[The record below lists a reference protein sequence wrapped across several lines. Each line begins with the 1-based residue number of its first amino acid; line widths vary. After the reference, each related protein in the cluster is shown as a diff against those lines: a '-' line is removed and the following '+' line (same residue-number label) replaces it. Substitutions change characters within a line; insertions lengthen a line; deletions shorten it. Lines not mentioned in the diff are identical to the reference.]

1 INIKMWIFD
10 TFVCFYINND
20 MDFLDYQFNTVG
32 FYFAIILGI
41 IIFFQILYYIIVYGR
56 VAFFKEHKL
65 TTDEKQNFC
74 PSVSV
79 VMCVKDDAYNLEK
92 KLPIILEQEYPNFE
106 VVVVNDASKDETE
119 YMLRVLQEIYPNLN
133 IVNLYNNVNGFL
145 GKKYPLSLGIKSAK
159 NDIILLTE
167 SDTMPLNYNWI
178 STMVKGFKQK
188 KDIVLGFT
196 NFEQKSTFLNTLMQY
211 ENQTSA
217 MNYLGNAMLN
227 NPFMGQGRNMAYKRE
242 FFFETGGFI
251 SQYNISVGEDDLFVN
266 KNANSKNT
274 AVVLNRDSINLASP
288 KEKREEWVIQ
298 KKKHFKSMSHFKL
311 KDKIISTLMP
321 FATLLIYVLVA
332 LSIVFKFPWEYAIM
346 PLVLK
351 YIFQI
356 IVYYKSSKTLGTKQV
371 AFLSPLLEVLFLF
384 INTTIRFFTLF
395 TKKI

>member
-1 INIKMWIFD
+1 MWIFD

-41 IIFFQILYYIIVYGR
+41 IILFQILYYFIVYGR
-56 VAFFKEHKL
+56 VAFFKDNKL
-65 TTDEKQNFC
+65 TTDEKQKYI

-119 YMLRVLQEIYPNLN
+119 YVLRVLQEIYPNLN
-133 IVNLYNNVNGFL
+133 VVNLYNNVNGFL

-159 NDIILLTE
+159 NEIILLTE

-178 STMVKGFKQK
+178 TTMVKGFKQK

-196 NFEQKSTFLNTLMQY
+196 NFEQKPTFLNTLMHY
-211 ENQTSA
+211 ENLTSA

-251 SQYNISVGEDDLFVN
+251 SQYNISVGEDDLFIN

-274 AVVLNRDSINLASP
+274 SVIINKESINLASP

-321 FATLLIYVLVA
+321 FATLLIYVSVA
-332 LSIVFKFPWEYAIM
+332 LSIVFQFPWQYAILL
-346 PLVLK
+346 LVLK
-351 YIFQI
+351 YTFQI
-356 IVYYKSSKTLGTKQV
+356 IVYYKSSKTLATKQV

>member
-1 INIKMWIFD
+1 MWIFD

-41 IIFFQILYYIIVYGR
+41 IILFQILYYFIVYGR
-56 VAFFKEHKL
+56 VAFFKDNKL
-65 TTDEKQNFC
+65 TTDEKQKYI

-119 YMLRVLQEIYPNLN
+119 YVLRVLQEIYPNLN
-133 IVNLYNNVNGFL
+133 VVNLYNNVNGFL

-159 NDIILLTE
+159 NEIILLTE

-178 STMVKGFKQK
+178 TTMVKGFKQK

-196 NFEQKSTFLNTLMQY
+196 NFEQKPTFLNTLMHY
-211 ENQTSA
+211 ENLTSA
-217 MNYLGNAMLN
+217 MNYLGNAILN
-227 NPFMGQGRNMAYKRE
+227 NPYMGQGRNMAYKRE

-251 SQYNISVGEDDLFVN
+251 SQYNISVGDDDLFIN

-274 AVVLNRDSINLASP
+274 SVVLNKESINLSSP
-288 KEKREEWVIQ
+288 KEKREEWIIQ

-321 FATLLIYVLVA
+321 FTTLLVYVLVA
-332 LSIVFKFPWEYAIM
+332 LSIVFQFPWQYAIL
-346 PLVLK
+346 PLFLK
-351 YIFQI
+351 YTFQI
-356 IVYYKSSKTLGTKQV
+356 IVYYKSSKTLVTKQL

-384 INTTIRFFTLF
+384 INTTIRVFTLF

>member
-1 INIKMWIFD
+1 MWIFD

-41 IIFFQILYYIIVYGR
+41 IILFQILYYLIVYGR
-56 VAFFKEHKL
+56 VAFFKENKL
-65 TTDEKQNFC
+65 TTDEKQKYT

-119 YMLRVLQEIYPNLN
+119 YVLRVLQEIYPNLN
-133 IVNLYNNVNGFL
+133 VVNLYNNVNGFL

-159 NDIILLTE
+159 NEIILLTE

-178 STMVKGFKQK
+178 TTMVKGFKQK

-196 NFEQKSTFLNTLMQY
+196 NFEQKPTFLNTLMHY
-211 ENQTSA
+211 ENLTSA
-217 MNYLGNAMLN
+217 MNYLGNAILN
-227 NPFMGQGRNMAYKRE
+227 NPYMGQGRNMAYKRE

-251 SQYNISVGEDDLFVN
+251 SQYNISVGDDDLFIN

-274 AVVLNRDSINLASP
+274 SVIINKESINLASP

-321 FATLLIYVLVA
+321 FATLLIYVSVA
-332 LSIVFKFPWEYAIM
+332 LSIVFQFPWQYAIL

-351 YIFQI
+351 YTFQI
-356 IVYYKSSKTLGTKQV
+356 IVYYKSSKTLATKQV

>member
-1 INIKMWIFD
+1 MWIFD

-41 IIFFQILYYIIVYGR
+41 IILFQILYYFIVYGR
-56 VAFFKEHKL
+56 VAFFKDNKL
-65 TTDEKQNFC
+65 TTDEKQKYI

-119 YMLRVLQEIYPNLN
+119 YVLRVLQEIYPNLN
-133 IVNLYNNVNGFL
+133 VVNLYNNVNGFL

-159 NDIILLTE
+159 NEIILLTE

-178 STMVKGFKQK
+178 TTMVKGFKQK

-196 NFEQKSTFLNTLMQY
+196 NFEQKPTFLNTLMHY
-211 ENQTSA
+211 ENLTSA
-217 MNYLGNAMLN
+217 MNYLGNAILN
-227 NPFMGQGRNMAYKRE
+227 NPYMGQGRNMAYKRE

-251 SQYNISVGEDDLFVN
+251 SQYNISVGEDDLFIN

-274 AVVLNRDSINLASP
+274 SVIINKESINLASP

-298 KKKHFKSMSHFKL
+298 KKKHFKSMYHFKL

-332 LSIVFKFPWEYAIM
+332 LSIVFQFPWQYAIL

-351 YIFQI
+351 YTFQI
-356 IVYYKSSKTLGTKQV
+356 IVYYKSSKTLATKQV

>member
-1 INIKMWIFD
+1 MWIFD

-32 FYFAIILGI
+32 FYFALILGI
-41 IIFFQILYYIIVYGR
+41 IILFQILYYFIVYGR
-56 VAFFKEHKL
+56 VAFFKDNKL
-65 TTDEKQNFC
+65 TTDEKQKYI

-119 YMLRVLQEIYPNLN
+119 YVLRVLQEIYPNLN
-133 IVNLYNNVNGFL
+133 VVNLYNNVNGFL

-159 NDIILLTE
+159 NEIILLTE

-178 STMVKGFKQK
+178 TTMVKGFKQK

-196 NFEQKSTFLNTLMQY
+196 NFEQKPTFLNTLMHY
-211 ENQTSA
+211 ENLTSA

-251 SQYNISVGEDDLFVN
+251 SQYNISVGEDDLFIN

-274 AVVLNRDSINLASP
+274 SVIINKESINLASP

-298 KKKHFKSMSHFKL
+298 KKKHFKSMYHFKL

-332 LSIVFKFPWEYAIM
+332 LSIVFQFPWQYAIL

-351 YIFQI
+351 YTFQI
-356 IVYYKSSKTLGTKQV
+356 IVYYKSSKTLATKQV

>member
-1 INIKMWIFD
+1 MWIFD

-41 IIFFQILYYIIVYGR
+41 IILFQILYYLIVYGR
-56 VAFFKEHKL
+56 VAFFKENKL
-65 TTDEKQNFC
+65 TTDEKQKYT

-119 YMLRVLQEIYPNLN
+119 YVLRVLQEIYPNLN
-133 IVNLYNNVNGFL
+133 VVNLYNNVNGFL

-159 NDIILLTE
+159 NEIILLTE

-178 STMVKGFKQK
+178 TTMVKGFKQK

-196 NFEQKSTFLNTLMQY
+196 NFEQKPTFLNTLMHY
-211 ENQTSA
+211 ENLTSA

-251 SQYNISVGEDDLFVN
+251 SQYNISVGDDDLFIN

-274 AVVLNRDSINLASP
+274 SVIINKESINLASP

-298 KKKHFKSMSHFKL
+298 KKKHFKSMYHFKL

-332 LSIVFKFPWEYAIM
+332 LSIVFQFPWQYAIL

-351 YIFQI
+351 YTFQI
-356 IVYYKSSKTLGTKQV
+356 IVYYKSSKTLATKQV

>member
-1 INIKMWIFD
+1 MWIFD

-41 IIFFQILYYIIVYGR
+41 IILFQILYYFIVYGR
-56 VAFFKEHKL
+56 VAFFKDNNL
-65 TTDEKQNFC
+65 TTDEKQKYI

-119 YMLRVLQEIYPNLN
+119 YVLRVLQEIYPNLN
-133 IVNLYNNVNGFL
+133 VVNLYNNVNGFL

-159 NDIILLTE
+159 NEIILLTE

-178 STMVKGFKQK
+178 TTMVKGFRQK

-196 NFEQKSTFLNTLMQY
+196 NFEQKPTFLNTLMQY
-211 ENQTSA
+211 ENLTSA

-227 NPFMGQGRNMAYKRE
+227 NPYMGQGRNMAYKRE

-251 SQYNISVGEDDLFVN
+251 SQYNISVGEDDLFIN

-321 FATLLIYVLVA
+321 FATLLIYVSVA
-332 LSIVFKFPWEYAIM
+332 LSILFQFPWQYAIL

-351 YIFQI
+351 YTFQI
-356 IVYYKSSKTLGTKQV
+356 IVYYKSSKTLATKQV

>member
-1 INIKMWIFD
+1 
-10 TFVCFYINND
+10 

-41 IIFFQILYYIIVYGR
+41 IILFQILYYFIVYGR
-56 VAFFKEHKL
+56 VAFFKDNKL
-65 TTDEKQNFC
+65 TTDEKQKYI

-119 YMLRVLQEIYPNLN
+119 YVLRVLQEIYPNLN
-133 IVNLYNNVNGFL
+133 VVNLYNNVNGFL

-159 NDIILLTE
+159 NEIILLTE

-178 STMVKGFKQK
+178 TTMVKGFKQK

-196 NFEQKSTFLNTLMQY
+196 NFEQKPTFLNTLMHY
-211 ENQTSA
+211 ENLTSA

-251 SQYNISVGEDDLFVN
+251 SQYNISVGEDDLFIN

-274 AVVLNRDSINLASP
+274 SVIINKESINLASP

-298 KKKHFKSMSHFKL
+298 KKKHFKSMYHFKL

-332 LSIVFKFPWEYAIM
+332 LSIVFQFPWQYAIL

-351 YIFQI
+351 YTFQI
-356 IVYYKSSKTLGTKQV
+356 IVYYKSSKTLATKQV

>member
-1 INIKMWIFD
+1 MWIFD

-41 IIFFQILYYIIVYGR
+41 IILFQILYYFIVYGR
-56 VAFFKEHKL
+56 VAFFKDNKL
-65 TTDEKQNFC
+65 TTDEKQKYI

-119 YMLRVLQEIYPNLN
+119 YVLRVLQEIYPNLN
-133 IVNLYNNVNGFL
+133 VVNLYNNVNGFL

-159 NDIILLTE
+159 NEIILLTE

-178 STMVKGFKQK
+178 TTMVKGFKQK

-196 NFEQKSTFLNTLMQY
+196 NFEQKPTFLNTLMHY
-211 ENQTSA
+211 ENLTSA
-217 MNYLGNAMLN
+217 MNYIGNAMLN

-251 SQYNISVGEDDLFVN
+251 SQYNISVGEDDLFIN

-274 AVVLNRDSINLASP
+274 SVIINKESINLASP

-298 KKKHFKSMSHFKL
+298 KKKHFKSMYHFKL

-332 LSIVFKFPWEYAIM
+332 LSIVFQFPWQYAIL

-351 YIFQI
+351 YTFQI
-356 IVYYKSSKTLGTKQV
+356 IVYYKSSKTLATKQV

>member
-1 INIKMWIFD
+1 MWIFD

-41 IIFFQILYYIIVYGR
+41 IILFQILYYLIVYGR
-56 VAFFKEHKL
+56 VAFFKENKL
-65 TTDEKQNFC
+65 TTDEKQKYT

-119 YMLRVLQEIYPNLN
+119 YVLRVLQEIYPNLN
-133 IVNLYNNVNGFL
+133 VVNLYNNVNGFL

-159 NDIILLTE
+159 NEIILLTE

-178 STMVKGFKQK
+178 TTMVKGFKQK

-196 NFEQKSTFLNTLMQY
+196 NFEQKPTFLNTLMHY
-211 ENQTSA
+211 ENLTSA
-217 MNYLGNAMLN
+217 MNYLGNAILN
-227 NPFMGQGRNMAYKRE
+227 NPYMGQGRNMAYKRE

-251 SQYNISVGEDDLFVN
+251 SQYNISVGDDDLFIN

-274 AVVLNRDSINLASP
+274 SVIINKESINLSSP

-321 FATLLIYVLVA
+321 FATLLIYVSVA
-332 LSIVFKFPWEYAIM
+332 LSIVFQFPWQYAILL
-346 PLVLK
+346 LVLK
-351 YIFQI
+351 YTFQI
-356 IVYYKSSKTLGTKQV
+356 IVYYKSSKTLATKQV

>member
-1 INIKMWIFD
+1 MWIFD
-10 TFVCFYINND
+10 TFVCFYINID

-227 NPFMGQGRNMAYKRE
+227 NPYMGQGRNMAYKRE

-251 SQYNISVGEDDLFVN
+251 SQYNVSVGEDDLFVN

>member
-1 INIKMWIFD
+1 MWIFD

-41 IIFFQILYYIIVYGR
+41 IILFQILYYFIVYGR
-56 VAFFKEHKL
+56 VAFFKDNKL
-65 TTDEKQNFC
+65 TTDEKQKYI

-119 YMLRVLQEIYPNLN
+119 YVLRVLQEIYPNLN
-133 IVNLYNNVNGFL
+133 VVNLYNNVNGFL

-159 NDIILLTE
+159 NEIILLTE

-178 STMVKGFKQK
+178 TTMVKGFKQK

-196 NFEQKSTFLNTLMQY
+196 NFEQKPTFLNTLMHY
-211 ENQTSA
+211 ENLTSA

-251 SQYNISVGEDDLFVN
+251 SQYNISVGEDDLFIN

-274 AVVLNRDSINLASP
+274 SVIINKESINLASP

-298 KKKHFKSMSHFKL
+298 KKKHFKSMYHFKL

-332 LSIVFKFPWEYAIM
+332 LSILFQFPWQYAIL

-351 YIFQI
+351 YTFQI
-356 IVYYKSSKTLGTKQV
+356 IVYYKSSKTLATKQV

>member
-1 INIKMWIFD
+1 MWIFD

-41 IIFFQILYYIIVYGR
+41 IILFQILYYFIVYGR
-56 VAFFKEHKL
+56 VAFFKDNKL
-65 TTDEKQNFC
+65 TTDEKQKYI

-119 YMLRVLQEIYPNLN
+119 YVLRVLQEIYPNLN
-133 IVNLYNNVNGFL
+133 VVNLYNNVNGFL

-159 NDIILLTE
+159 NEIILLTE

-178 STMVKGFKQK
+178 TTMVKGFKQK

-196 NFEQKSTFLNTLMQY
+196 NFEQKPTFLNTLMHY
-211 ENQTSA
+211 ENLTSA

-251 SQYNISVGEDDLFVN
+251 SQYNISVGDDDLFIN

-274 AVVLNRDSINLASP
+274 SVIINKESINLSSP

-321 FATLLIYVLVA
+321 FATLLIYVSVA
-332 LSIVFKFPWEYAIM
+332 LSIVFQFPWQYAIL

-351 YIFQI
+351 YTFQI
-356 IVYYKSSKTLGTKQV
+356 IVYYKSSKTLATKQV

>member
-1 INIKMWIFD
+1 MWIFD

-41 IIFFQILYYIIVYGR
+41 IILFQILYYFIVYGR
-56 VAFFKEHKL
+56 VAFFKDNKL
-65 TTDEKQNFC
+65 TTDEKQKYI

-119 YMLRVLQEIYPNLN
+119 YVLRVLQEIYPNLN
-133 IVNLYNNVNGFL
+133 VVNLYNNVNGFL
-145 GKKYPLSLGIKSAK
+145 GKKYPISLGIKSAK
-159 NDIILLTE
+159 NEIILLTE

-178 STMVKGFKQK
+178 TTMVKGFKQK

-196 NFEQKSTFLNTLMQY
+196 NFEQKPTFLNTLMHY
-211 ENQTSA
+211 ENLTSA

-251 SQYNISVGEDDLFVN
+251 SQYNISVGEDDLFIN

-274 AVVLNRDSINLASP
+274 SVIINKESINLASP

-298 KKKHFKSMSHFKL
+298 KKKHFKSMYHFKL

-332 LSIVFKFPWEYAIM
+332 LSIVFQFPWQYAIL

-351 YIFQI
+351 YTFQI
-356 IVYYKSSKTLGTKQV
+356 IVYYKSSKTLATKQV

>member
-1 INIKMWIFD
+1 MWIFD

-41 IIFFQILYYIIVYGR
+41 IILFQILYYLIVYGR
-56 VAFFKEHKL
+56 VAFFKENKL
-65 TTDEKQNFC
+65 TTDEKQKYT

-119 YMLRVLQEIYPNLN
+119 YVLRVLQEIYPNLN
-133 IVNLYNNVNGFL
+133 VVNLYNNVNGFL

-159 NDIILLTE
+159 NEIILLTE

-178 STMVKGFKQK
+178 TTMVKGFKQK

-196 NFEQKSTFLNTLMQY
+196 NFEQKPTFLNTLMHY
-211 ENQTSA
+211 ENLTSA

-251 SQYNISVGEDDLFVN
+251 SQYNISVGDDDLFIN

-274 AVVLNRDSINLASP
+274 SVIINKESINLSSP

-321 FATLLIYVLVA
+321 FATLLIYVSVA
-332 LSIVFKFPWEYAIM
+332 LSIVFQFPWQYAIL

-351 YIFQI
+351 YTFQI
-356 IVYYKSSKTLGTKQV
+356 IVYYKSSKTLATKQV

>member
-1 INIKMWIFD
+1 
-10 TFVCFYINND
+10 

-41 IIFFQILYYIIVYGR
+41 IILFQILYYFIVYGR
-56 VAFFKEHKL
+56 VAFFKDNKL
-65 TTDEKQNFC
+65 TTDEKQKYI

-119 YMLRVLQEIYPNLN
+119 YVLRVLQEIYPNLN
-133 IVNLYNNVNGFL
+133 VVNLYNNVNGFL

-159 NDIILLTE
+159 NEIILLTE

-178 STMVKGFKQK
+178 TTMVKGFKQK

-196 NFEQKSTFLNTLMQY
+196 NFEQKPTFLNTLMHY
-211 ENQTSA
+211 ENLTSA

-251 SQYNISVGEDDLFVN
+251 SQYNISVGEDDLFIN

-274 AVVLNRDSINLASP
+274 SVILNKESMNLASP

-298 KKKHFKSMSHFKL
+298 KKKHFKSMYHFKL

-332 LSIVFKFPWEYAIM
+332 LSIVFQFPWQYAIL

-351 YIFQI
+351 YTFQI
-356 IVYYKSSKTLGTKQV
+356 IVYYKSSKTLATKQV

>member
-1 INIKMWIFD
+1 
-10 TFVCFYINND
+10 

-41 IIFFQILYYIIVYGR
+41 IILFQILYYFIVYGR
-56 VAFFKEHKL
+56 VAFFKDNKL
-65 TTDEKQNFC
+65 TTDEKQKYI

-119 YMLRVLQEIYPNLN
+119 YVLRVLQEIYPKLN
-133 IVNLYNNVNGFL
+133 VVNLYNNVNGFL

-159 NDIILLTE
+159 NEIILLTE

-178 STMVKGFKQK
+178 TTMVKGFKQK

-196 NFEQKSTFLNTLMQY
+196 NFEQKPTFLNTLMHY
-211 ENQTSA
+211 ENLTSA

-251 SQYNISVGEDDLFVN
+251 SQYNISVGEDDLFIN

-274 AVVLNRDSINLASP
+274 SVIINKESINLASP

-298 KKKHFKSMSHFKL
+298 KKKHFKSMYHFKL

-332 LSIVFKFPWEYAIM
+332 LSIVFQFPWQYAIL

-351 YIFQI
+351 YTFQI
-356 IVYYKSSKTLGTKQV
+356 IVYYKSSKTLATKQV

>member
-1 INIKMWIFD
+1 MWIFD

-41 IIFFQILYYIIVYGR
+41 IILFQILYYLIVYGR
-56 VAFFKEHKL
+56 VAFFKENKL
-65 TTDEKQNFC
+65 TTDEKQKYT

-119 YMLRVLQEIYPNLN
+119 YVLRVLQEIYPNLN
-133 IVNLYNNVNGFL
+133 VVNLYNNVNGFL

-159 NDIILLTE
+159 NEIILLTE

-178 STMVKGFKQK
+178 TTMVKGFKQK

-196 NFEQKSTFLNTLMQY
+196 NFEQKPTFLNTLMHY
-211 ENQTSA
+211 ENLTSA
-217 MNYLGNAMLN
+217 MNYLGNAILN
-227 NPFMGQGRNMAYKRE
+227 NPYMGQGRNMAYKRE

-251 SQYNISVGEDDLFVN
+251 SQYNISVGDDDLFIN

-274 AVVLNRDSINLASP
+274 SVIINKESINLSSP

-321 FATLLIYVLVA
+321 FATLLIYVSVA
-332 LSIVFKFPWEYAIM
+332 LSIVFQFPWQYAIL

-351 YIFQI
+351 YTFQI
-356 IVYYKSSKTLGTKQV
+356 IVYYKSSKTLATKQV

>member
-1 INIKMWIFD
+1 MWIFD

-41 IIFFQILYYIIVYGR
+41 IILFQIIYYLIVYGR
-56 VAFFKEHKL
+56 VAFFKENKL
-65 TTDEKQNFC
+65 TTDEKQKYC

-106 VVVVNDASKDETE
+106 VVVVNDASNDETE

-133 IVNLYNNVNGFL
+133 IVNLYNNVNRFL

-178 STMVKGFKQK
+178 STMVKGFNQK

-196 NFEQKSTFLNTLMQY
+196 NFEQKPTFLNTLMHY
-211 ENQTSA
+211 ENLISA

-227 NPFMGQGRNMAYKRE
+227 NPYMGQGRNMAYKRE
-242 FFFETGGFI
+242 FFFEIGGFI
-251 SQYNISVGEDDLFVN
+251 SQYNVSVGEDDLFIN

-274 AVVLNRDSINLASP
+274 SVVLNRDSINLASP

-298 KKKHFKSMSHFKL
+298 KKKHFKSMSHFKF
-311 KDKIISTLMP
+311 KDKIISSLMP
-321 FATLLIYVLVA
+321 FATFFIYVLVA
-332 LSIVFKFPWEYAIM
+332 LSIVFQFPWQYVIL

-351 YIFQI
+351 YTFQI
-356 IVYYKSSKTLGTKQV
+356 IVCYKSSKTLGTKQV
-371 AFLSPLLEVLFLF
+371 AFLSPLVEVLFLF

>member
-1 INIKMWIFD
+1 MWIFD

-41 IIFFQILYYIIVYGR
+41 IILFQILYYLIVYGR
-56 VAFFKEHKL
+56 VAFFKENKL
-65 TTDEKQNFC
+65 TTDEKQKYT

-119 YMLRVLQEIYPNLN
+119 YVLRVLQEIYPNLN
-133 IVNLYNNVNGFL
+133 VVNLYNNVNGFL

-159 NDIILLTE
+159 NEIILLTE

-178 STMVKGFKQK
+178 TTMVKGFKQK

-196 NFEQKSTFLNTLMQY
+196 NFEQKPTFLNTLMHY
-211 ENQTSA
+211 ENLTSA
-217 MNYLGNAMLN
+217 MNYLGNAILN
-227 NPFMGQGRNMAYKRE
+227 NPYMGQGRNMAYKRE

-251 SQYNISVGEDDLFVN
+251 SQYNISVGDDDLFIN

-274 AVVLNRDSINLASP
+274 SVIINKESINLSSP

-321 FATLLIYVLVA
+321 FTTLLIYVSVA
-332 LSIVFKFPWEYAIM
+332 LSIVFQFPWQYAILL
-346 PLVLK
+346 LVLK
-351 YIFQI
+351 YTFQI
-356 IVYYKSSKTLGTKQV
+356 IVYYKSSKTLATKQV

>member
-1 INIKMWIFD
+1 MWIFD

-41 IIFFQILYYIIVYGR
+41 IILFQILYYLIVYGR
-56 VAFFKEHKL
+56 VAFFKENKL
-65 TTDEKQNFC
+65 TTDEKQKYT

-119 YMLRVLQEIYPNLN
+119 YVLRVLQEIYPNLN
-133 IVNLYNNVNGFL
+133 VVNLYNNVNGFL

-159 NDIILLTE
+159 NEIILLTE

-178 STMVKGFKQK
+178 TTMVKGFKQK

-196 NFEQKSTFLNTLMQY
+196 NFEQKPTFLNTLMHY
-211 ENQTSA
+211 ENLTSA
-217 MNYLGNAMLN
+217 MNYLGNAILN
-227 NPFMGQGRNMAYKRE
+227 NPYMGQGRNMAYKRE

-251 SQYNISVGEDDLFVN
+251 SQYNISVGDDDLFIN

-274 AVVLNRDSINLASP
+274 SVIINKESINLSSP

-321 FATLLIYVLVA
+321 FTTLLIYVSVA
-332 LSIVFKFPWEYAIM
+332 LSIVFQFPWQYAIL

-351 YIFQI
+351 YTFQI
-356 IVYYKSSKTLGTKQV
+356 IVYYKSSKTLATKQV

>member
-1 INIKMWIFD
+1 MWIFD

-41 IIFFQILYYIIVYGR
+41 IILFQILYYFIVYGR
-56 VAFFKEHKL
+56 VAFFKDNKL
-65 TTDEKQNFC
+65 TTDEKQKYI

-119 YMLRVLQEIYPNLN
+119 YVLRVLQEIYPNLN
-133 IVNLYNNVNGFL
+133 VVNLYNNVNGFL

-159 NDIILLTE
+159 NEIILLTE

-178 STMVKGFKQK
+178 TTMVKGFKQK

-196 NFEQKSTFLNTLMQY
+196 NFEQKPTFLNTLMHY
-211 ENQTSA
+211 ENLTSA

-251 SQYNISVGEDDLFVN
+251 SQYNISVGEDDLFIN

-274 AVVLNRDSINLASP
+274 SVIINKESINLASP

-298 KKKHFKSMSHFKL
+298 KKKHFKSMYHFKL

-332 LSIVFKFPWEYAIM
+332 LSIVFQFPWQYAIL
-346 PLVLK
+346 PLFLK
-351 YIFQI
+351 YTFQI
-356 IVYYKSSKTLGTKQV
+356 IVYYKSSKTLATKQV

>member
-1 INIKMWIFD
+1 MWIFD

-41 IIFFQILYYIIVYGR
+41 IILFQILYYFIVYGR
-56 VAFFKEHKL
+56 VAFFKDNKL
-65 TTDEKQNFC
+65 TTDEKQKYI

-119 YMLRVLQEIYPNLN
+119 YVLRVLQEIYPNLN
-133 IVNLYNNVNGFL
+133 VVNLYNNVNGFL

-159 NDIILLTE
+159 NEIILLTE

-178 STMVKGFKQK
+178 TTMVKGFKQK

-196 NFEQKSTFLNTLMQY
+196 NFEQKPTFLNTLMHY
-211 ENQTSA
+211 ENLTSA

-251 SQYNISVGEDDLFVN
+251 SQYNISVGEDDLFIN

-274 AVVLNRDSINLASP
+274 SVIINKESINLASP

-298 KKKHFKSMSHFKL
+298 KKKHFKSMYHFKL

-332 LSIVFKFPWEYAIM
+332 LSIVFQFPWQYAIL

-351 YIFQI
+351 YTFQI
-356 IVYYKSSKTLGTKQV
+356 IVYYKSSKTLATKQV
-371 AFLSPLLEVLFLF
+371 AFLSPLLEVIFLF

>member
-1 INIKMWIFD
+1 MWIFD

-41 IIFFQILYYIIVYGR
+41 IILFQILYYLIVYGR
-56 VAFFKEHKL
+56 VAFFKDNKL
-65 TTDEKQNFC
+65 TTDEKQKYI

-119 YMLRVLQEIYPNLN
+119 YVLRVLQEIYPNLN
-133 IVNLYNNVNGFL
+133 VVNLYNNVNGFL

-159 NDIILLTE
+159 NEIILLTE

-178 STMVKGFKQK
+178 TTMVKGFKQK

-196 NFEQKSTFLNTLMQY
+196 NFEQKPTFLNTLMHY
-211 ENQTSA
+211 ENLTSA

-251 SQYNISVGEDDLFVN
+251 SQYNISVGDDDLFIN

-274 AVVLNRDSINLASP
+274 SVIINKESINLSSP

-321 FATLLIYVLVA
+321 FATLLIYVSVA
-332 LSIVFKFPWEYAIM
+332 LSIVFQFPWQYAIL

-351 YIFQI
+351 YTFQI
-356 IVYYKSSKTLGTKQV
+356 IVYYKSSKTLATKQV

>member
-1 INIKMWIFD
+1 
-10 TFVCFYINND
+10 

-41 IIFFQILYYIIVYGR
+41 IILFQILYYFIVYGR
-56 VAFFKEHKL
+56 VAFFKDNKL

-119 YMLRVLQEIYPNLN
+119 YVLRVLQEIYPNLN
-133 IVNLYNNVNGFL
+133 VVNLYNNVNGFL

-159 NDIILLTE
+159 NEIILLTE

-178 STMVKGFKQK
+178 TTMVKGFKQK

-196 NFEQKSTFLNTLMQY
+196 NFEQKPTFLNTLMHY
-211 ENQTSA
+211 ENLTSA

-251 SQYNISVGEDDLFVN
+251 SQYNISVGEDDLFIN

-274 AVVLNRDSINLASP
+274 SVILNKESMNLASP

-298 KKKHFKSMSHFKL
+298 KKKHFKSMYHFKL

-332 LSIVFKFPWEYAIM
+332 LSIVFQFPWQYAIL

-351 YIFQI
+351 YTFQI
-356 IVYYKSSKTLGTKQV
+356 IVYYKSSKTLATKQV

>member
-1 INIKMWIFD
+1 MWIFD

-41 IIFFQILYYIIVYGR
+41 IILFQILYYLIVYGR
-56 VAFFKEHKL
+56 VAFFKENKL
-65 TTDEKQNFC
+65 TTDEKQKYT

-119 YMLRVLQEIYPNLN
+119 YVLRVLQEIYPNLN
-133 IVNLYNNVNGFL
+133 VVNLYNNVNGFL

-159 NDIILLTE
+159 NEIILLTE

-178 STMVKGFKQK
+178 TTMVKGFKQK

-196 NFEQKSTFLNTLMQY
+196 NFEQKPTFLNTLMHY
-211 ENQTSA
+211 ENLTSA

-251 SQYNISVGEDDLFVN
+251 SQYNISVGDDDLFIN

-274 AVVLNRDSINLASP
+274 SVIINKESINLSSP

-321 FATLLIYVLVA
+321 FATLLIYVSVA
-332 LSIVFKFPWEYAIM
+332 LSIVFQFPWQYAILL
-346 PLVLK
+346 LVLK
-351 YIFQI
+351 YTFQI
-356 IVYYKSSKTLGTKQV
+356 IVYYKSSKTLATKQV

>member
-1 INIKMWIFD
+1 MWIFD

-41 IIFFQILYYIIVYGR
+41 IILFQILYYFIVYGR
-56 VAFFKEHKL
+56 VAFFKDNKL
-65 TTDEKQNFC
+65 TTDDKQKYI

-119 YMLRVLQEIYPNLN
+119 YVLRVLQEIYPNLN
-133 IVNLYNNVNGFL
+133 VVNLYNNVNGFL

-159 NDIILLTE
+159 NEIILLTE

-178 STMVKGFKQK
+178 TTMVKGFKQK

-196 NFEQKSTFLNTLMQY
+196 NFEQKPTFLNTLMHY
-211 ENQTSA
+211 ENLTSA

-251 SQYNISVGEDDLFVN
+251 SQYNISVGEDDLFIN

-274 AVVLNRDSINLASP
+274 SVIINKESINLASP

-298 KKKHFKSMSHFKL
+298 KKKHFKSMYHFKL

-332 LSIVFKFPWEYAIM
+332 LSIVFQFPWQYAIL

-351 YIFQI
+351 YTFQI
-356 IVYYKSSKTLGTKQV
+356 IVYYKSSKTLATKQV

>member
-1 INIKMWIFD
+1 MWIFD

-41 IIFFQILYYIIVYGR
+41 IILFQILYYFIVYGR
-56 VAFFKEHKL
+56 VAFFKDNKL
-65 TTDEKQNFC
+65 TTDEKQKYI

-119 YMLRVLQEIYPNLN
+119 YVLRVLQEIYPNLN
-133 IVNLYNNVNGFL
+133 VVNLYNNVNGFL

-159 NDIILLTE
+159 NEIILLTE

-178 STMVKGFKQK
+178 TTMVKGFKQK

-196 NFEQKSTFLNTLMQY
+196 NFEQKPTFLNTLMHY
-211 ENQTSA
+211 ENLTSA

-251 SQYNISVGEDDLFVN
+251 SQYNISVGDDDLFIN

-274 AVVLNRDSINLASP
+274 SVIINKESINLASP

-298 KKKHFKSMSHFKL
+298 KKKHFKSMYHFKL

-332 LSIVFKFPWEYAIM
+332 LSIVFQFPWQYAIL

-351 YIFQI
+351 YTFQI
-356 IVYYKSSKTLGTKQV
+356 IVYYKSSKTLATKQV

>member
-1 INIKMWIFD
+1 MKK
-10 TFVCFYINND
+10 
-20 MDFLDYQFNTVG
+20 
-32 FYFAIILGI
+32 IIALHD
-41 IIFFQILYYIIVYGR
+41 
-56 VAFFKEHKL
+56 K
-65 TTDEKQNFC
+65 TDEKQKYI

-119 YMLRVLQEIYPNLN
+119 YVLRVLQEIYPNLN
-133 IVNLYNNVNGFL
+133 VVNLYNNVNGFL

-159 NDIILLTE
+159 NEIILLTE

-178 STMVKGFKQK
+178 TTMVKGFKQK

-196 NFEQKSTFLNTLMQY
+196 NFEQKPTFLNTLMHY
-211 ENQTSA
+211 ENLTSA

-251 SQYNISVGEDDLFVN
+251 SQYNISVGEDDLFIN

-274 AVVLNRDSINLASP
+274 SVIINKESINLASP

-298 KKKHFKSMSHFKL
+298 KKKHFKSMYHFKL

-332 LSIVFKFPWEYAIM
+332 LSIVFQFPWQYAIL

-351 YIFQI
+351 YTFQI
-356 IVYYKSSKTLGTKQV
+356 IVYYKSSKTLATKQV

>member
-1 INIKMWIFD
+1 MWIFD

-41 IIFFQILYYIIVYGR
+41 IILFQILYYFIVYGR
-56 VAFFKEHKL
+56 VAFFKDNKL
-65 TTDEKQNFC
+65 TTDEKQKYI

-119 YMLRVLQEIYPNLN
+119 YVLRVLQEIYPNLN
-133 IVNLYNNVNGFL
+133 VVNLYNNVNGFL

-159 NDIILLTE
+159 NEIILLTE

-178 STMVKGFKQK
+178 TTMVKGFKQK

-196 NFEQKSTFLNTLMQY
+196 NFEQKPTFLNTLMHY
-211 ENQTSA
+211 ENLTSA
-217 MNYLGNAMLN
+217 MHYLGHAMLN

-251 SQYNISVGEDDLFVN
+251 SQYNISVGEDDLFIN

-274 AVVLNRDSINLASP
+274 SVIINKESINLASP

-298 KKKHFKSMSHFKL
+298 KKKHFKSMYHFKL

-332 LSIVFKFPWEYAIM
+332 LSIVFQFPWQYAIL

-351 YIFQI
+351 YTFQI
-356 IVYYKSSKTLGTKQV
+356 IVYYKSSKTLATKQV

>member
-1 INIKMWIFD
+1 MWIFD
-10 TFVCFYINND
+10 TFVCFYINID